1 MKRKLFSILSVL
13 VTMPMLLFTSGV
25 NVMAQ
30 SSEPP
35 SPLPSQIAVAWSRP
49 EIVKKTEKNE
59 KEFVIHTLVKD
70 REMKLYVSFPEEGGI
85 RLRTDQSGIF
95 NPKGNKKILYKGNS
109 MTAGDTSVEFIQSGS
124 GFTLNVS
131 NGKGVRVMQIT
142 DKQISFGYDKD
153 DALKKVRFECA
164 ISKNEVLYGTGER
177 FNSLNQV
184 GNSLVLWNMD
194 AAYHDQADE
203 NMDRAY
209 KNIPLLHSTRGY
221 TMFFNS
227 TYSCAADIGKTN
239 ADKYSLDFNGPKFDM
254 YVWTGSAE
262 KNIQDYTA
270 LTGRPFLPPKWAFSY
285 WAGNGGG
292 VWTADGA
299 GTYLAKL
306 SEVMQKY
313 KELGTI
319 PAALYAEGDASWDP
333 KSYTQLNKYGTRLLM
348 WNYPSP
354 QFYDP
359 NASNMVLAKYLNGSN
374 HNEHFLDYTHPNAV
388 QDNTVQFKKYWD
400 WGLRGGMIDF
410 GERIREDMLFSN
422 GMTGDEM
429 HNYYSLV
436 YAKTYFDAWSA
447 AMGNDFITFE
457 RSACAGSQAYAAN
470 FSGDQESSWR
480 GLKEQLL
487 GILSLSSCGF
497 SAWGGDLGGY
507 LGKPSPELYT
517 RWTQFSAFSPL
528 MRAHGTEPRNPWDYG
543 DKAEENF
550 VEYYWLREN
559 LVDTLYS
566 AAIRA
571 NKTGSTMVQA
581 MPVAFPGD
589 AALTANETQY
599 LFCGDFLVAPVI
611 TENMYYQ
618 TVTLPSGN
626 WYELRT
632 GKKYSGK
639 GSVNVDAP
647 LTWIP
652 VLVRQGTAALIQLAS
667 DSLKMSDSRGE
678 DNATPA
684 LLVTPADSSRSTTQW
699 TDTNSSTV
707 YENRSIKGG
716 FRITASKP
724 DSRKAVL
731 ANGVAAT
738 RVLVDGKP
746 LAKAASRSEILDGAG
761 FYVDGASQTIIHMDS
776 ETWKTIE
783 IYGGNG
789 SDYSLKATVSDSN
802 QSSEVAALAKDDV
815 FNSFRVP
822 TTPGYSMT
830 LDLKETV
837 PVSKVLLKWLP
848 QSYADSYKIE
858 TSTDN
863 ENWEVFKQVENGK
876 GGVEAIEA
884 EAPEEVRYIRVSE
897 MKSKSGSMF
906 LYGVSAQGDN
916 SPAGGSEPDDPSG
929 KDNNGSG
936 NGNDDV
942 DGNEGCD
949 ENDTSDGNENS
960 NPDDNSSEP
969 ETEDGRVVVKRRPV
983 NKNNPSG
990 KGGFPIWIPIVGGI
1004 VVVLAAGGVTALLLI
1019 KRQRKKK
1026 V

>member
-1 MKRKLFSILSVL
+1 MKRKLFSIFLVL
-13 VTMPMLLFTSGV
+13 TTALVLLFTSGV
-25 NVMAQ
+25 NVMAL
-30 SSEPP
+30 SNPP

-142 DKQISFGYDKD
+142 NKQISFGYDKD
-153 DALKKVRFECA
+153 DTLKKVRFECA

-177 FNSLNQV
+177 FNSLDQV

-194 AAYHDQADE
+194 AAYHFQSDE
-203 NMDRAY
+203 DMTRAY

-221 TMFFNS
+221 TLFFNS

-285 WAGNGGG
+285 WAGNA
-292 VWTADGA
+292 ADIGPA
-299 GTYLAKL
+299 GRTGTHLVKL

-313 KELGTI
+313 EELGTI
-319 PAALYAEGDASWDP
+319 PTTIYIEGGASFDP
-333 KSYTQLNKYGTRLLM
+333 KSYTLLNKYGTRMLV
-348 WNYPSP
+348 WNDARP
-354 QFYDP
+354 QYYDP
-359 NASNMVLAKYLNGSN
+359 NASGRVLAKYLNGSN
-374 HNEHFLDYTHPNAV
+374 HCEPFVDYTHPNAV
-388 QDNTVQFKKYWD
+388 QDTAIQFKKYWD
-400 WGLRGGMIDF
+400 WGLRGSMVDF
-410 GERIREDMLFSN
+410 GELIREDMLFSN

-447 AMGNDFITFE
+447 ALGNDFVTFE

-470 FSGDQESSWR
+470 FSGDQASSWR
-480 GLKEQLL
+480 GLKAQLL

-497 SAWGGDLGGY
+497 SAWGGDMGGY

-517 RWTQFSAFSPL
+517 RWTQFAAFSPL
-528 MRAHGTEPRNPWDYG
+528 MRTHGTEPRNPWDYG

-589 AALTANETQY
+589 AALAANETQY
-599 LFCGDFLVAPVI
+599 LFCGDFLVSPVI
-611 TENMYYQ
+611 TAGMHYQ
-618 TVTLPSGN
+618 NVTLPSGN

-632 GKKYSGK
+632 GKKYSGRK
-639 GSVNVDAP
+639 SVSVDAP

-652 VLVRQGTAALIQLAS
+652 VFVRQGTAAPIQLAS
-667 DSLKMSDSRGE
+667 DSLKMSDGMGE

-699 TDTNSSTV
+699 FDTDSSTV
-707 YENRSIKGG
+707 YENKSLKGG
-716 FRITASKP
+716 FKLTASKP
-724 DSRKAVL
+724 DSRKVVL
-731 ANGVAAT
+731 ANGVAAA

-746 LAKAASRSEILDGAG
+746 LAKAASRSEIVDGAG
-761 FYVDGASQTIIHMDS
+761 FYVDGSSQTIIHMDS
-776 ETWKTIE
+776 ETWKAIE

-802 QSSEVAALAKDDV
+802 QSSEVSALAKDDV

-863 ENWEVFKQVENGK
+863 ENWDVFKHVENGK

-884 EAPEEVRYIRVSE
+884 EAPAEARYIRVSE

-906 LYGVSAQGDN
+906 LYAVSAQGDN
-916 SPAGGSEPDDPSG
+916 SPAGEPEPDDPAG
-929 KDNNGSG
+929 EDNNGG
-936 NGNDDV
+936 GNDGA
-942 DGNEGCD
+942 DGNEGGD
-949 ENDTSDGNENS
+949 ENDNSDGNENGDPDS
-960 NPDDNSSEP
+960 NDGSEP

-983 NKNNPSG
+983 NKNNTSG
-990 KGGFPIWIPIVGGI
+990 KASFPIWIPIIGGI
-1004 VVVLAAGGVTALLLI
+1004 VVVLAAGGVAALLLI
-1019 KRQRKKK
+1019 KRKKK
-1026 V
+1026 KAA